1 MTGRDGPKP
10 VLELLGVSKDYGG
23 LRPLR
28 VEELHL
34 SERDA
39 IALLGF
45 NQESAEILIS
55 LVTGSTLPDTGR
67 IAIFGRSTAEITNA
81 RDWLAVVDGFGIVSE
96 RAVLLEA
103 LTVLQNLAMPFSLD
117 VEPLADDLR
126 RRAELL
132 AGEAG
137 LSPETW
143 NRVTGTLDASTK
155 MRIRVGRALALDP
168 RILLLEHVSAGLDP
182 DEASK
187 LAGSIRSSARR
198 RGTAILAATADERF
212 ARAVATRILEWEPAT
227 GKLRGRR
234 RWFGG

>member
-28 VEELHL
+28 VEELRL

-67 IAIFGRSTAEITNA
+67 IAIFGRSTREITNA

-143 NRVTGTLDASTK
+143 NRVTGTLDAGTK

>member
-28 VEELHL
+28 VEELRL

-67 IAIFGRSTAEITNA
+67 IAIVGRSTAEITNA

-168 RILLLEHVSAGLDP
+168 RILLLEHVNAGLDP